1 MSYTSTAVKR
11 KYNEKTYKRWSADLR
26 IEDFEKI
33 EAMRL
38 EISQFKNEDI
48 SRAKFLKTLANFYK
62 IDYET
67 GNKND

>member
-33 EAMRL
+33 ETMRL
-38 EISQFKNEDI
+38 EISQLKNKDI
-48 SRAKFLKTLANFYK
+48 SRAKFLKTLVDFYK
-62 IDYET
+62 TDYEM